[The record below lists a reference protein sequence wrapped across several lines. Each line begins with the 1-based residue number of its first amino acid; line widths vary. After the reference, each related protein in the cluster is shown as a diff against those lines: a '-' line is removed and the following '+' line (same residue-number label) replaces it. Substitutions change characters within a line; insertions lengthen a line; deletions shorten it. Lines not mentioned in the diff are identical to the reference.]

1 MSESASFAR
10 RIDAL
15 AEIVAFTAAAFERQ
29 GIAAALR
36 TEVDFVIEE
45 LFTNMVKYNERGA
58 GPITLE
64 LERAGG
70 EVRVA
75 IEDPDCEPFDITA
88 APEKDVTLPAEERE
102 PGGLGLQLLRRF
114 VDDIEYNHVARRT
127 RIGFR
132 RRLEKT

>member
-1 MSESASFAR
+1 MSDGRSFQRELA
-10 RIDAL
+10 AL
-15 AEIVAFTAAAFERQ
+15 PEIFAFTAAAYERHRL
-29 GIAAALR
+29 APELR
-36 TEVDFVIEE
+36 PSVDLVIEE

-58 GPITLE
+58 GPITLA
-64 LERAGG
+64 LERAGS